1 MSEAP
6 ARGRRTVHG
15 APPVAAAGSRCRG
28 STPLFVPPAT
38 LVAYLLL
45 DTPRL
50 KIRPRGCTRYTNLA
64 LFPSGDS
71 HFPPTPTSSNATQN
85 LIYVLIVTSVSH
97 RLEGRF
103 AAALIHTLV
112 ILAFTHLFVQLSNTC
127 LTMKLYPSLSDSL
140 AQWAMRQPVFF
151 TGSAGTHSAHVNV
164 SPKGLTDSHFSV
176 LGPNRCAYIDRTGS
190 GCETISHSYENGRLC
205 LMFMSFG
212 PTPRILRFFCRTR
225 VVEWDQPGF
234 EDLLR
239 TVSGG
244 KSPRDFDGVRAVI
257 DCHIWEVQTS
267 CGYGVPR
274 VKKGIY
280 APHQDQEGPAP
291 SVDSI
296 LREGRPTA
304 SDTSQSEKNTD
315 ELDELAV
322 FENRPT
328 LASWAAGQV
337 EKNSMFDYQSTK
349 NAYSI
354 DGLPG
359 LRSARRATGQSLIL
373 TDAKAW
379 ARRIAA
385 EWQAVVTG
393 FVLAIIMYTILR
405 FAELMP

>member
-1 MSEAP
+1 
-6 ARGRRTVHG
+6 
-15 APPVAAAGSRCRG
+15 
-28 STPLFVPPAT
+28 
-38 LVAYLLL
+38 
-45 DTPRL
+45 
-50 KIRPRGCTRYTNLA
+50 
-64 LFPSGDS
+64 
-71 HFPPTPTSSNATQN
+71 
-85 LIYVLIVTSVSH
+85 
-97 RLEGRF
+97 
-103 AAALIHTLV
+103 
-112 ILAFTHLFVQLSNTC
+112 
-127 LTMKLYPSLSDSL
+127 MKLYPSLSDSL
-140 AQWAMRQPVFF
+140 AKWAMRQPVFF
-151 TGSAGTHSAHVNV
+151 TGSAGTHGAHVNV
-164 SPKGLTDSHFSV
+164 SPKGLADSHFSV

-212 PTPRILRFFCRTR
+212 PTPRILRFFCRSR

-280 APHQDQEGPAP
+280 APDQDQEGPAP
-291 SVDSI
+291 STQSV
-296 LREGRPTA
+296 LRENYAAVASA
-304 SDTSQSEKNTD
+304 SDPEKNAD

-322 FENRPT
+322 FEVRPT
-328 LASWAAGQV
+328 LGSWAAGQV
-337 EKNSMFDYQSTK
+337 QNNKMFEYQRDK

-359 LRSARRATGQSLIL
+359 LRSARRATGQNLLL
-373 TDAKAW
+373 TETKAW
-379 ARRIAA
+379 LRRIGA

-393 FVLAIIMYTILR
+393 FTLAVVMYSILR
-405 FAELMP
+405 FMGFTP